1 MSVLLCWHFFVS
13 NGLKVLTVIAMK
25 RTFLSVFLLFFLP
38 VVMSSCRQSKQK
50 TPIVPES
57 KLPKVQIDIHRYGK
71 ALFSLDLKN
80 FKAGLKKIKPKFLP
94 FLNADLDDTA
104 NVNKLYNYVT
114 DTQIRYIYHKTI
126 KVFPNLNRERQQLR
140 SAFAHLKYYYPAY
153 RLPAV
158 YTYVS
163 DLYYEQPVMTNN
175 DAVVIALDDYLG
187 EKFPLYTDL
196 NIPLYHRRCMT
207 KEHLV
212 VDVVQTLYR
221 QNFRQHFLPKTLLD
235 NMMEAGKELYF
246 LDAML
251 PDVPDTLKIC
261 YTQKQLQWMKQNK
274 KAVWAVMVKNRF
286 LYATGYMLINKMTQP
301 GPFSDG
307 FSHASPPAMA
317 RWFGWQMVRKYMW
330 KHPKITL
337 RQLLKMKDA
346 QTLLEDSGYKP

>member
-1 MSVLLCWHFFVS
+1 
-13 NGLKVLTVIAMK
+13 MK
-25 RTFLSVFLLFFLP
+25 RTFLSVFLLFFLLA
-38 VVMSSCRQSKQK
+38 VISSCGHSKREI
-50 TPIVPES
+50 PAVPER
-57 KLPKVQIDIHRYGK
+57 KLPKVQVNIHRYGK

-80 FKAGLKKIKPKFLP
+80 FKADLKKIKPEFLP
-94 FLNADLDDTA
+94 FLNGNLNDTA
-104 NVNKLYNYVT
+104 NIHKLYAYVT
-114 DTQIRYIYHKTI
+114 DTQIRYVYHKTI

-153 RLPAV
+153 RLPEV

-163 DLYYEQPVMTNN
+163 DLDYEQPVMKN
-175 DAVVIALDDYLG
+175 DYAVVIALDDYLG
-187 EKFPLYTDL
+187 KNFPLYTDL

-207 KEHLV
+207 KKNIA
-212 VDVVQTLYR
+212 VDIVKTLYR
-221 QNFRQHFLPKTLLD
+221 QDFRQHFQPKTLLD
-235 NMMEAGKELYF
+235 NMMEGGKELYF
-246 LDAML
+246 LDVML

-286 LYATGYMLINKMTQP
+286 LYATGYMLINKMMQP

-307 FSHASPPAMA
+307 FSHNSPPAMA
-317 RWFGWQMVRKYMW
+317 RWFGWQMVREYMW

-337 RQLLKMKDA
+337 QQLLKMKDA